1 MHERTREDQTVGSM
15 TDVTL
20 SASEVRE
27 VIARRAYDL
36 YKLRGTEFGDELS
49 DWLRAEAEV
58 VAMLLA
64 EPQETADTAR
74 RIAQPAARTRNARV
88 LKASNAKQPAVSR
101 LPRRRNVL
109 KNNPA

>member
-1 MHERTREDQTVGSM
+1 M

-20 SASEVRE
+20 SANEVRE

-74 RIAQPAARTRNARV
+74 RIAQPAARTRSARGV